1 MPKASLNSKIIC
13 HQCGLLVSV
22 GPMGEGSKASCPRC
36 GNVLSSKHRHALDRI
51 LYFSISAL
59 LCLFYSSLF
68 DFLQMSVQGQE
79 RQITLIS
86 AVETLFSLRE
96 ATLGVFMII
105 IIVGLPTLFAGL
117 LIFLVA
123 SIKLNRATRRSIQLL
138 RIVGYV
144 RFWNMCEIFF
154 LGILISMVKI
164 ASLAQIELGASFW
177 AYALFNFFLFAAMMH
192 FDEFQLIRA
201 IKAIVA
207 QRERN
212 TPDIL
217 GQHYAS

>member
-1 MPKASLNSKIIC
+1 
-13 HQCGLLVSV
+13 
-22 GPMGEGSKASCPRC
+22 MGDGSKASCPRC
-36 GNVLSSKHRHALDRI
+36 DTVLSSKHRHALDRI

-68 DFLQMSVQGQE
+68 GFLQMSVQGQE
-79 RQITLIS
+79 RQITLIG
-86 AVETLFSLRE
+86 AVETLFSLHE
-96 ATLGVFMII
+96 LTLGVFMII

-154 LGILISMVKI
+154 LGILICQSLNPCSM
-164 ASLAQIELGASFW
+164 S
-177 AYALFNFFLFAAMMH
+177 
-192 FDEFQLIRA
+192 
-201 IKAIVA
+201 
-207 QRERN
+207 
-212 TPDIL
+212 
-217 GQHYAS
+217 